1 MIVRNISLKS
11 YNTFGLDYKADSF
24 ISIKSE
30 SEAVKVLRGGIKLKG
45 QVFVVGGGSNILFTG
60 DFKGTILHPEIG
72 GIHIVKESHDE
83 ILVSSGAGVYWDSF
97 VEWAVNN
104 GFGGVENLSLIPGMV
119 GATPV
124 QNIGAYG
131 VEVQDAI
138 ESVTAVSMENG
149 SIKEF
154 SNKECRFDYRDS
166 IFKDELRGKYL
177 ITRVLFHLSK
187 NPSLNTV
194 YGSLREESE
203 KNGPVSI
210 KTIRDAV
217 IRIRRSKLA
226 DPMII
231 GNAGSFF
238 KNPVI
243 TSYKA
248 EDFIRN
254 HPDAPV
260 YDDPTGRKKISA
272 GWLIEKCGW
281 KGKRIGDAGVYDKQ
295 SLVLVNYGN
304 STGLEILKLSE
315 EIKQSVFNKFG
326 IHLDREVE
334 VI

>member
-1 MIVRNISLKS
+1 MIVRNFSLKS

-30 SEAVKVLRGGIKLKG
+30 SEAVKVLRGEKKLKG
-45 QVFVVGGGSNILFTG
+45 QVFVLGGGSNILLTG

-72 GIHIVKESHDE
+72 GILIVKESPDFV
-83 ILVSSGAGVYWDSF
+83 IVSSGAGVYWDNF

-104 GFGGVENLSLIPGMV
+104 GLGGVENLSLIPGMV

-131 VEVQDAI
+131 VEVKDSI
-138 ESVTAVSMENG
+138 ESVKAVSMEDG

-154 SNKECRFDYRDS
+154 SNPECRFGYRES
-166 IFKDELRGKYL
+166 IFKGELRRKYL
-177 ITRVLFHLSK
+177 ITSVIFRLTK

-194 YGSLREESE
+194 YGSLREEAE
-203 KNGPVSI
+203 KSGPVSL
-210 KTIRDAV
+210 KTIREAV
-217 IRIRRSKLA
+217 ISIRRSKLA
-226 DPMII
+226 DPKLI

-243 TSYKA
+243 RNNQA
-248 EDFIRN
+248 EDFRQRN
-254 HPDAPV
+254 PDAAL
-260 YDDPTGRKKISA
+260 YDNPSGGIKVSA

-281 KGKRIGDAGVYDKQ
+281 KGRRIGDAGVYDKQ
-295 SLVLVNYGN
+295 ALVLVNYGRA
-304 STGLEILKLSE
+304 TGLEILKLSE

-326 IHLDREVE
+326 IELALEVE